1 MKLSNILSMQYFSQ
15 TLLRANM
22 RNYKA
27 LAVMMG
33 VPVFMLLSFWLPS
46 LAAGPDEP
54 DMMAIMFPTIVLLSV
69 VIAGLTHATRLAR
82 WREQGVF
89 RRLVLTPVPLPYMIF
104 GASLVQILM
113 GLLQGLVML
122 IFGVF
127 VLKLPLNWLG
137 CLIAIG
143 VMAFAAATF
152 IALGSFI
159 AAITNKAE
167 IAGYIFMF
175 LLLPLIFLGS
185 FPSDMMPTIM
195 NSITPWLPTSM
206 AIELIGVLF
215 YSGHMPE
222 NAIFDFVGL
231 FGYLLLFSILSARNL
246 RWRR

>member
-1 MKLSNILSMQYFSQ
+1 MKTNNIFSIKYFSQ
-15 TLLRANM
+15 SLLRANL

-54 DMMAIMFPTIVLLSV
+54 DMMAYMFPTIVLLSV

-82 WREQGVF
+82 WREQDVF
-89 RRLVLTPVPLPYMIF
+89 RRLVLTPVPLPHMIF

-113 GLLQGLVML
+113 GIFQGLVML
-122 IFGVF
+122 GFGLF
-127 VLKLPLNWLG
+127 VLQLKLNWLG
-137 CLIAIG
+137 CMIALV
-143 VMAFAAATF
+143 VMVLAAATF
-152 IALGSFI
+152 IAMGSFI
-159 AAITNKAE
+159 AAITQKAE

-185 FPSDMMPTIM
+185 FPSDMMPAIM
-195 NSITPWLPTSM
+195 NSITPWLPTTM

-215 YSGHMPE
+215 YSGHLPE
-222 NAIFDFVGL
+222 NAIFDLVGL
-231 FGYLLLFSILSARNL
+231 FVYLILFSILSAWKL
-246 RWRR
+246 RWEG